1 MSATNQPSRL
11 FVSSSN
17 SEYGQAGYLINIT
30 LPEAI
35 LDAKG
40 VECSRAT
47 IPNSLYPIPD
57 YQNTFYFRWSNG
69 SGNAPVKSLVLTNR
83 RYFANPD
90 ELVAQLNLDAVAQNL
105 GIVFTYDNIT
115 KRISVTATDPAN
127 HQVLVCPESHWLSE
141 FALNTRLGFTDRQNV
156 FAASWTAPLL
166 PNLIRTKVIYICSNI
181 CIDDTLNANGALRNI
196 IAKIPNNAFFGG
208 LNIYEPIF
216 PQYGRIVSSTI
227 QRIQITLLDENLQ
240 SYDLAAEETWEC
252 EFQFRYD

>member
-11 FVSSSN
+11 FVSSAD
-17 SEYGQAGYLINIT
+17 SEYGQSGYSINIT

-35 LDAKG
+35 IDAKG

-57 YQNTFYFRWSNG
+57 YQNKFYFRWSLG
-69 SGNAPVKSLVLTNR
+69 PIPGDVRTLVLTNN

-90 ELVAQLNLDAVAQNL
+90 ELVAQLNLDAVAQ
-105 GIVFTYDNIT
+105 GHAIVFSYDSVR
-115 KRISVTATDPAN
+115 KRISFTATDN
-127 HQVLVCPESHWLSE
+127 VTHQVLACPQNNWLTE
-141 FALNTRLGFTDRQNV
+141 FALNTRLGFTDANRF
-156 FAASWTAPLL
+156 FAQTQTATLL

-227 QRIQITLLDENLQ
+227 QRIQVSLLDENLQ
-240 SYDLAAEETWEC
+240 AYDLAKEEVWET
-252 EFQFRYD
+252 EFQFRY